1 MMPTMMH
8 GGCASAQRKMTVTPD
23 LAVLV
28 RRSLMTWS
36 LTILLVCCWSHLKAA
51 APLAPSNSVGAAQQP
66 ALSDT
71 DLRADLGGDSLVLL
85 RGKSNVMNLNDS
97 CVPDAKDDDDVS
109 EDDTEVSCGILFTS
123 DLAWVTSKAQI
134 VTTVF

>member
-28 RRSLMTWS
+28 RRSLMTWP
-36 LTILLVCCWSHLKAA
+36 LTILLCCWSHLKAA
-51 APLAPSNSVGAAQQP
+51 APLAPSNAVGAAQQP

-85 RGKSNVMNLNDS
+85 RGKSTMMNLNDS
-97 CVPDAKDDDDVS
+97 RVP
-109 EDDTEVSCGILFTS
+109 
-123 DLAWVTSKAQI
+123 AQI
-134 VTTVF
+134 GERRVGEECR